1 MNNREEL
8 YNKLATI
15 GFRVNTTKKLKKIID
30 IEELLVVAIY
40 EVDNDSRMIGL
51 VFSWLKI
58 HHKHIFADKFFRS
71 YDNAKKYLGHSP
83 WFHAVCAYLMHLKD
97 NRFKKGLIKQKTP
110 KYVGDRD
117 QNIAIKRKGAI
128 EYLQKVN
135 ILIPNGNLR
144 IRDED
149 VLTVDELVSKNMQYR
164 NRLIFGANWRSEIIT
179 AIMNGAKN
187 ANQVAKK
194 LGINRTRVGI
204 VFKEYQTISNHL
216 EKGLRM
222 SV

>member
-1 MNNREEL
+1 M
-8 YNKLATI
+8 
-15 GFRVNTTKKLKKIID
+15 
-30 IEELLVVAIY
+30 
-40 EVDNDSRMIGL
+40 
-51 VFSWLKI
+51 
-58 HHKHIFADKFFRS
+58 
-71 YDNAKKYLGHSP
+71 
-83 WFHAVCAYLMHLKD
+83 
-97 NRFKKGLIKQKTP
+97 
-110 KYVGDRD
+110 
-117 QNIAIKRKGAI
+117 
-128 EYLQKVN
+128 
-135 ILIPNGNLR
+135 
-144 IRDED
+144 
-149 VLTVDELVSKNMQYR
+149 DELVSKNMQYR